1 MIEVFDIK
9 TKGHKIPCIL
19 NRCAD
24 DKALI
29 LVHGFGSNRDEVGDM
44 FKKLAAVL
52 AAKGISSL
60 RFDLAGCGKSSA
72 DVSERHFENMV
83 KETKCVY
90 SYLREIG
97 FQRIGILGFS
107 LGARIA
113 LAAMKDIPFKI
124 FISWSGAIQDG
135 IGLFQNY
142 LNECSEQLLKT
153 DQAPIAFPWR
163 DDLILPRKFFD
174 DLSSDN
180 ALRSLS
186 KVVIPALFVFGK
198 NDQLITQDLIA
209 TILKNAH
216 MPIKKVIIND
226 GDHTFSVLDQNKI
239 AENVLAQTAS
249 FSTRYL

>member
-1 MIEVFDIK
+1 MNEVFAIK
-9 TKGHKIPCIL
+9 TKGHEIQCIL
-19 NRCAD
+19 NRCST
-24 DKALI
+24 DKVLI

-44 FKKLAAVL
+44 FKKLAAIL
-52 AAKGISSL
+52 ATKGISSL

-72 DVSERHFENMV
+72 DVLERHFENMV
-83 KETKCVY
+83 EDTKYVY
-90 SYLREIG
+90 SYLRENS

-113 LAAMKDIPFKI
+113 LATMKDIPFKI

-135 IGLFQNY
+135 TGLFQNY

-153 DQAPIAFPWR
+153 DKAAIAFPWR

-174 DLSSDN
+174 DLSNDN
-180 ALRSLS
+180 SLRSLS
-186 KVVIPALFVFGK
+186 KVVIPSLFIFGK

-226 GDHTFSVLDQNKI
+226 GDHTFSILDQNEI
-239 AENVLAQTAS
+239 AESVLAETTS